1 MPRSS
6 LRYTA
11 MSIATTSFH
20 DRSDQELR
28 SRVKLLGK
36 LVGNVL
42 LKHEKPEVFHAV
54 ESLRTGFI
62 QLRKRDSEA
71 RRKAL
76 IKLINGL
83 EPAVISQV
91 VRAFTLYFNLVN
103 IAEED
108 YLHRLRRNSVR
119 QQGHAA
125 WIGSFYHTLAEFK
138 EQDISVGDLQRMCD
152 DLLYKPVFTAHPTES
167 RRRTV
172 MHHQREVFKIIDRL
186 TDPRLSQ
193 FERDDLVDALQLQI
207 ETLWL
212 TNEVRASKPTVV
224 DEIKMGL
231 HYFQR
236 SLFEAVKVDYRYLER
251 AVLNTYGEDEDG
263 NPVVSIPSFI
273 EFGSWIGGDRDGNP
287 FVTADVTRMALR
299 MQAEEILSEH
309 LRLIYKLAQVLT
321 MSTRWFSPSQA
332 FLQGLQRDEAL
343 GVKSFDQRRD
353 QFADE
358 VYRRKLYHMH
368 YRLRKN
374 LAVIRNQL
382 RNLETPDSDH
392 AYASVDEYLQDL
404 YSIRDSLISHGDIA
418 AANGDLKDVIRIAE
432 TFGFHLVSLDVRQES
447 TRHSDT
453 VAEILQ
459 LSDSLDYADLDE
471 NQRLALLSEA
481 IQANRKPEFDPD
493 RLSKEGREVI
503 EVFDTIRHMRAQIGR
518 RCIGSYVISMT
529 HNASH
534 IMEVIYLGFVTGLV
548 ERRNQDYHCELEV
561 APLFETIDDLGHID
575 SVLDSLLQNPVYKAL
590 LLDSGGTQ
598 EVMLGYSDSC
608 KDGGIMSAAWGL
620 YQAQQKVVQISTRH
634 AINCRIFHGRGGTIT
649 RGGGPTHQAIMSQP
663 PHTVHGQ
670 IKFTEQGEVLS
681 HKYGNAETAVYELTM
696 GITGLM
702 KASMGTLLGNRENF
716 DEFHAP
722 MQQLSDHS
730 EACYR
735 ELTDH
740 TAGFFE
746 YFYETTPV
754 SEIGL
759 MNIGSRPSHRRK
771 GDLSKA
777 SVRAI
782 PWVFGWSMSRTTMP
796 AWYGVGYAIASWV
809 KGDPDRLEQLHGMN
823 RRWPFFAAMI
833 SNLQMSLFKSD
844 MRIALDYSKLC
855 DDRELAD
862 SIYHMLREEN
872 QSSIEGVLQ
881 VAGIETLLADDGLL
895 ELSLTRRDPY
905 LDPLAYLQVDLLRK
919 YRDESQSEADRMQ
932 WQAALLSSINGIAAG
947 LRNTG

>member
-1 MPRSS
+1 
-6 LRYTA
+6 
-11 MSIATTSFH
+11 MSITTTSFH
-20 DRSDQELR
+20 DKSDQELR

-42 LKHEKPEVFHAV
+42 LRHEKPEVYHAV

-71 RRKAL
+71 RRKDL

-108 YLHRLRRNSVR
+108 YLHRLRRNSVQ

-125 WIGSFYHTLAEFK
+125 WVGSFYHTLAQFK
-138 EQDISVGDLQRMCD
+138 DQGISIENLQRMCD
-152 DLLYKPVFTAHPTES
+152 SLLYKPVFTAHPTES

-193 FERDDLVDALQLQI
+193 FDRDDLVEALQLQI
-207 ETLWL
+207 ETLWM
-212 TNEVRASKPTVV
+212 TNEVRGFKPTVM

-251 AVLNTYGEDEDG
+251 AVLNTYGEDDNG

-309 LRLIYKLAQVLT
+309 VRLIYRLTQVLT
-321 MSTRWFSPSQA
+321 MSTRWFEPSPA
-332 FLQGLQRDEAL
+332 FRQGLQRDEAL

-374 LAVIRNQL
+374 LAIIRNQL
-382 RNLETPDSDH
+382 RKQETPDSDH
-392 AYASVDEYLQDL
+392 AYASAQEYLQDL
-404 YSIRDSLISHGDIA
+404 YSIRDSLISHGDVA
-418 AANGDLKDVIRIAE
+418 AANGDLKDAIRIAE
-432 TFGFHLVSLDVRQES
+432 TFGFHLVSLDLRQES

-453 VAEILQ
+453 VAEILMQ
-459 LSDSLDYADLDE
+459 TDAQSYGELDE
-471 NQRLALLSEA
+471 NQRLALLSAA
-481 IQANRKPEFDPD
+481 IESGRRPAFDRD
-493 RLSKEGREVI
+493 RLSQESREVL
-503 EVFDTIRHMRAQIGR
+503 EVFDTIGEMRTQIGR

-534 IMEVIYLGFVTGLV
+534 IMEVMYLGFITGLV
-548 ERRNQDYHCELEV
+548 ERREDSYHCGLEV

-590 LLDSGGTQ
+590 LLESGGTQ

-620 YQAQQKVVQISTRH
+620 YQAQQKVVRISTRH
-634 AINCRIFHGRGGTIT
+634 DINCRIFHGRGGTIT
-649 RGGGPTHQAIMSQP
+649 RGGGPTHEAILSQP

-681 HKYGNAETAVYELTM
+681 HKYGNAETAIYELGM

-702 KASMGTLLGNRENF
+702 KASMASLLGNPENY

-722 MQQLSDHS
+722 MQQLSDS
-730 EACYR
+730 SGSCYR
-735 ELTDH
+735 ELTDQ
-740 TAGFFE
+740 TEGFFE

-796 AWYGVGYAIASWV
+796 AWYGVGYAIESWLE
-809 KGDPDRLEQLHGMN
+809 DHPEQLERLHDMN

-844 MRIALDYSKLC
+844 MRIALEYSKLC
-855 DDRELAD
+855 GDRKLAE
-862 SIYHMLREEN
+862 SVYQMILREN
-872 QSSIEGVLQ
+872 QRSIEGVLQ
-881 VAGIETLLADDGLL
+881 VAGIDALLANDTVL

-905 LDPLAYLQVDLLRK
+905 LDPLAYLQIDLLRK

>member
-1 MPRSS
+1 
-6 LRYTA
+6 
-11 MSIATTSFH
+11 MSIPATSFH
-20 DRSDQELR
+20 AKSDKELR

-42 LKHEKPEVFHAV
+42 LKHESADVFHAV

-71 RRKAL
+71 KRKAL

-83 EPAVISQV
+83 QPAVISQV

-108 YLHRLRRNSVR
+108 YLHRLRRISVQ

-125 WIGSFYHTLAEFK
+125 WVGSYHHTLEEFRD
-138 EQDISVGDLQRMCD
+138 QGISVDSLQKMCNR
-152 DLLYKPVFTAHPTES
+152 LLYKPVFTAHPTES
-167 RRRTV
+167 RRRTI
-172 MHHQREVFKIIDRL
+172 MHHQREVFTIIDQL

-193 FERDDLVDALQLQI
+193 FDRDDLVDALQLQI

-212 TNEVRASKPTVV
+212 TNEVRASKPTVT

-236 SLFEAVKVDYRYLER
+236 SLFEAVKMDYRYLER
-251 AVLNTYGEDEDG
+251 AVINTYGEDDIG

-287 FVTADVTRMALR
+287 FVTAELTRTALR

-309 LRLIYKLAQVLT
+309 IRLVYRLTQVLT
-321 MSTRWFSPSQA
+321 MSTRWFTPGQD
-332 FLQGLQRDEAL
+332 FLRRLQQDEAL

-374 LAVIRNQL
+374 LAIVRNNLRNQ
-382 RNLETPDSDH
+382 ETPDSEH
-392 AYASVDEYLQDL
+392 AYGSAGDYLADL
-404 YSIRDSLISHGDIA
+404 YSIRDSLISHGDFA
-418 AANGDLKDVIRIAE
+418 AANGDLKDAIRIAE
-432 TFGFHLVSLDVRQES
+432 TFGFHLVSLDLRQES
-447 TRHSDT
+447 TRHSLA
-453 VAEILQ
+453 VAEILA
-459 LSDSLDYADLDE
+459 LCGVDGYLDLDE
-471 NQRLALLSEA
+471 TQRLAVLSAAIEA
-481 IQANRKPEFDPD
+481 GTPPEID
-493 RLSKEGREVI
+493 RARLAGENREVVA
-503 EVFDTIRHMRAQIGR
+503 VFDTIGQMRAEIGHR
-518 RCIGSYVISMT
+518 GIGSYVISMT
-529 HNASH
+529 HEASH
-534 IMEVIYLGFVTGLV
+534 ILEVMYLGFLSGLAG
-548 ERRNQDYHCELEV
+548 RRDDDYFCELEI
-561 APLFETIDDLGHID
+561 APLFETIEDLGHID
-575 SVLDSLLQNPVYKAL
+575 SVLDTLLQNPLYKQL
-590 LLDSGGTQ
+590 LLQSGGIQ

-608 KDGGIMSAAWGL
+608 KDGGIVSAAWGL
-620 YQAQQKVVQISTRH
+620 YRAQQKVVQISARH
-634 AINCRIFHGRGGTIT
+634 DIKCRIFHGRGGTIT
-649 RGGGPTHQAIMSQP
+649 RGGGPTHDAILAQP
-663 PHTVHGQ
+663 PGTVQGQ

-681 HKYGNAETAVYELTM
+681 HKYGNAETAIYELSM
-696 GITGLM
+696 GITGVM
-702 KASMGTLLGNRENF
+702 KASMVTLL
-716 DEFHAP
+716 DSSDDYQAFHAP
-722 MQQLSDHS
+722 MQQLADYS
-730 EACYR
+730 EDYYR
-735 ELTDH
+735 ELTDRSE
-740 TAGFFE
+740 GFFE

-796 AWYGVGYAIASWV
+796 AWYGVGYAIERWID
-809 KGDPDRLEQLHGMN
+809 GNPDRQKQLRYMQK
-823 RRWPFFAAMI
+823 RWPFFAAMI

-844 MRIALDYSKLC
+844 MRIALEYSKLC
-855 DDRELAD
+855 GDRKLAE
-862 SIYHMLREEN
+862 SIYRKISQEN
-872 QSSIEGVLQ
+872 RRSIEAVLK
-881 VAGIETLLADDGLL
+881 VAGIRTLLANDPILR
-895 ELSLTRRDPY
+895 LSLTRRDPY

-919 YRDESQSEADRMQ
+919 YRDETQSEEDRMQ
-932 WQAALLSSINGIAAG
+932 WQAGLLSSINGIAAG

>member
-1 MPRSS
+1 
-6 LRYTA
+6 
-11 MSIATTSFH
+11 MSIPATPFEVK
-20 DRSDQELR
+20 SDKELR

-42 LKHEKPEVFHAV
+42 LKHESAEVFHAV

-83 EPAVISQV
+83 QPVVISQV

-108 YLHRLRRNSVR
+108 YLHRLRRNSV
-119 QQGHAA
+119 QQHGHAT
-125 WIGSFYHTLAEFK
+125 WVGSFQHTLEEFK
-138 EQDISVGDLQRMCD
+138 DQGISVEQLQALCD
-152 DLLYKPVFTAHPTES
+152 RLLYKPVFTAHPTES
-167 RRRTV
+167 RRRTI
-172 MHHQREVFKIIDRL
+172 MDHQREVFTIIDQL

-193 FERDDLVDALQLQI
+193 FDRDDLIDALQLQI

-212 TNEVRASKPTVV
+212 TNEVRASKPTVI

-236 SLFEAVKVDYRYLER
+236 SLFEAVKGDYRYLER
-251 AVLNTYGEDEDG
+251 AVLNTYGEDDNG

-287 FVTADVTRMALR
+287 FVTAELTRTALR
-299 MQAEEILSEH
+299 MHAEEILSEH
-309 LRLIYKLAQVLT
+309 IRLVYRLTQILT
-321 MSTRWFSPSQA
+321 MSTRWFTPSDEFQR
-332 FLQGLQRDEAL
+332 GLERDEAL
-343 GVKSFDQRRD
+343 GVKGFDQRRD

-374 LAVIRNQL
+374 LAIVRNQL
-382 RNLETPDSDH
+382 RNVETPDSEH
-392 AYASVDEYLQDL
+392 AYASADDYLADL
-404 YSIRDSLISHGDIA
+404 YSIRDSLIFHGEFA
-418 AANGDLKDVIRIAE
+418 AAKGALQDAIRIAE
-432 TFGFHLVSLDVRQES
+432 TFGFHLVSLDLRQES
-447 TRHSDT
+447 TRHSQAI
-453 VAEILQ
+453 AEILQ
-459 LSDSLDYADLDE
+459 QTGVNYLELDEAGRLERLAAAIQDNHKPDFELAKLSDES
-471 NQRLALLSEA
+471 
-481 IQANRKPEFDPD
+481 
-493 RLSKEGREVI
+493 REVL
-503 EVFDTIRHMRAQIGR
+503 EVFATVRQMRAQIGQ

-529 HNASH
+529 HEASH
-534 IMEVIYLGFVTGLV
+534 IMEVMYLGFLSGLAGNS
-548 ERRNQDYHCELEV
+548 EDGYFCELEI
-561 APLFETIDDLGHID
+561 APLFETIDDISHID
-575 SVLDSLLQNPVYKAL
+575 KVLDLLLQNPLYKAL
-590 LLDSGGTQ
+590 LEKSGGMQ

-608 KDGGIMSAAWGL
+608 KDGGIVSAAWGL
-620 YQAQQKVVQISTRH
+620 YQAQQKVVQISNRH

-649 RGGGPTHQAIMSQP
+649 RGGGPTHDAIMSQP
-663 PHTVHGQ
+663 QHTVQGQ

-702 KASMGTLLGNRENF
+702 KATMETLLDKGQNH
-716 DEFHAP
+716 DAYHDKYHP
-722 MQQLSDHS
+722 VMQQLSDYS

-740 TAGFFE
+740 TEGFFE

-771 GDLSKA
+771 GDMSKT

-796 AWYGVGYAIASWV
+796 AWYGVGYAISTWS
-809 KGDPDRLEQLHGMN
+809 KDNPDGIKLLRRMN

-844 MRIALDYSKLC
+844 MRIALEYSRLC
-855 DDRELAD
+855 EDRQLAD
-862 SIYHMLREEN
+862 SIFQMLCDEN
-872 QSSIEGVLQ
+872 RRSIDGVLQ
-881 VAGIETLLADDGLL
+881 IADIKNLLAKDSLL
-895 ELSLTRRDPY
+895 KLSLTRRDPY
-905 LDPLAYLQVDLLRK
+905 LDPLAYLQIDLLRK
-919 YRDESQSEADRMQ
+919 YRDESQNEADRMQ

>member
-1 MPRSS
+1 
-6 LRYTA
+6 

-20 DRSDQELR
+20 DKSDQELR

-71 RRKAL
+71 KRKSQV
-76 IKLINGL
+76 KLINGL
-83 EPAVISQV
+83 EPAIISQV

-108 YLHRLRRNSVR
+108 YLHRLRRNSV
-119 QQGHAA
+119 QQKGHAA
-125 WIGSFYHTLAEFK
+125 WVGSFYHTLTEFK
-138 EQDISVGDLQRMCD
+138 EQGISTGDLQRMCEG
-152 DLLYKPVFTAHPTES
+152 LLYKPVFTAHPTES

-193 FERDDLVDALQLQI
+193 FDRDDLVEGLQLQI

-251 AVLNTYGEDEDG
+251 AVLNTYGEDDDG
-263 NPVVSIPSFI
+263 NPLISIPSFI

-309 LRLIYKLAQVLT
+309 LRLVYNLTQVLT
-321 MSTRWFSPSQA
+321 MSTRWFNPSQA
-332 FLQGLQRDEAL
+332 FLQGLQRDEDL

-374 LAVIRNQL
+374 LAIIRNQL

-392 AYASVDEYLQDL
+392 AYASADEYLQDL

-459 LSDSLDYADLDE
+459 LSENLDYAALDE
-471 NQRLALLSEA
+471 NQRLSVLSEA
-481 IQANRKPEFDPD
+481 IQANRKPEFEPD

-548 ERRNQDYHCELEV
+548 ERRKQDYHCELEV

-634 AINCRIFHGRGGTIT
+634 TINCRIFHGRGGTIT

-663 PHTVHGQ
+663 PHTVQGQ

-702 KASMGTLLGNRENF
+702 KASMGSLPGNPENF

-735 ELTDH
+735 ELTDQ

-809 KGDPDRLEQLHGMN
+809 KGDPDRLEQLRSMN
-823 RRWPFFAAMI
+823 RHWPFFAAMI

-855 DDRELAD
+855 DDRKLAD
-862 SIYHMLREEN
+862 GIYHMLHEEN
-872 QSSIEGVLQ
+872 QRSIEGVLQ
-881 VAGIETLLADDGLL
+881 VAGIETLLADDAVL

>member
-1 MPRSS
+1 
-6 LRYTA
+6 
-11 MSIATTSFH
+11 MSIPATPFQEK
-20 DRSDQELR
+20 SDKELR

-42 LKHEKPEVFHAV
+42 LKHEAPEVFHAV

-71 RRKAL
+71 KRKTL
-76 IKLINGL
+76 MKLINGL

-108 YLHRLRRNSVR
+108 YLHRLRRNSVQ

-125 WIGSFYHTLAEFK
+125 WVGSFYHTLEEFK
-138 EQDISVGDLQRMCD
+138 DQGIAVDELQAMCD
-152 DLLYKPVFTAHPTES
+152 RLLYKPVFTAHPTES
-167 RRRTV
+167 RRRTI
-172 MHHQREVFKIIDRL
+172 MHHQREVFKIIDQL

-193 FERDDLVDALQLQI
+193 FDRDDLVDTLQLQI

-212 TNEVRASKPTVV
+212 TNEVRASKPTVI

-236 SLFEAVKVDYRYLER
+236 SLYEAVQVDYRYLER
-251 AVLNTYGEDEDG
+251 AVLNTYGEDDHG
-263 NPVVSIPSFI
+263 NPVVTIPSFI
-273 EFGSWIGGDRDGNP
+273 QFGSWIGGDRDGNP
-287 FVTADVTRMALR
+287 FVTAQLTRTALR

-309 LRLIYKLAQVLT
+309 LRLVSRLTQVLT
-321 MSTRWFSPSQA
+321 MSTRWFSPSEE
-332 FLQGLQRDEAL
+332 FLLSLKRDETL
-343 GVKSFDQRRD
+343 GVKAFDQRRD

-374 LAVIRNQL
+374 LSGIRNQL
-382 RNLETPDSDH
+382 RGEETPASEH
-392 AYASVDEYLQDL
+392 AYPGADDYLADL
-404 YSIRDSLISHGDIA
+404 YSIRDSLISHGDFA
-418 AANGDLKDVIRIAE
+418 AANGDLKDAIRIAE
-432 TFGFHLVSLDVRQES
+432 TFGFHLVSLDLRQES
-447 TRHSDT
+447 TRHSQA
-453 VAEILQ
+453 VAEILRQ
-459 LSDSLDYADLDE
+459 DGEIDYLQLDE
-471 NQRLALLSEA
+471 AGRLATLAAA
-481 IQANRKPEFDPD
+481 IDDSRKPDFDARKLTD
-493 RLSKEGREVI
+493 ESREVLD
-503 EVFDTIRHMRAQIGR
+503 VFATIAEMRAQIGQ

-529 HNASH
+529 HDASH
-534 IMEVIYLGFVTGLV
+534 IMEVMYLGFIAGLAGKF
-548 ERRNQDYHCELEV
+548 EGDYFCELEI
-561 APLFETIDDLGHID
+561 APLFETIEDLGHID
-575 SVLDSLLQNPVYKAL
+575 SVLDRLLQNPVYKAL
-590 LLDSGGTQ
+590 LGKSGEMQ

-608 KDGGIMSAAWGL
+608 KDGGILSAAWGL
-620 YQAQQKVVQISTRH
+620 YQAQQKVVRISTRH
-634 AINCRIFHGRGGTIT
+634 GINCRIFHGRGGTIT
-649 RGGGPTHQAIMSQP
+649 RGGGPTHEAIISQP
-663 PHTVHGQ
+663 QNTVQGQ

-681 HKYGNAETAVYELTM
+681 HKYGNAETAMYELAM

-702 KASMGTLLGNRENF
+702 KATMATLQADRENY
-716 DEFHAP
+716 DEFHPA
-722 MQQLSDHS
+722 MQQLADYS
-730 EACYR
+730 ETYYR

-746 YFYETTPV
+746 YFYESTPV

-771 GDLSKA
+771 GDMSKT

-796 AWYGVGYAIASWV
+796 AWYGVGYAIDKWS
-809 KGDPDRLEQLHGMN
+809 KGDPARIKILRRMN
-823 RRWPFFAAMI
+823 RRWPFFVAMI

-844 MRIALDYSKLC
+844 MRIAREYSGLC
-855 DDRELAD
+855 DNRGLAD
-862 SIYHMLREEN
+862 GIFNLLRDEN
-872 QSSIEGVLQ
+872 RRSIEGVLQ
-881 VAGIETLLADDGLL
+881 VTGSKNLLAKDALL
-895 ELSLTRRDPY
+895 KLSLTRRDPY
-905 LDPLAYLQVDLLRK
+905 LDPLAYLQIDLLRK

>member
-1 MPRSS
+1 
-6 LRYTA
+6 
-11 MSIATTSFH
+11 MSIPDTPFEVK
-20 DRSDQELR
+20 SDKELR

-42 LKHEKPEVFHAV
+42 LKHETPAVFHAV

-71 RRKAL
+71 KRKAL

-108 YLHRLRRNSVR
+108 YLHRLRRNSV
-119 QQGHAA
+119 QQRGHAT
-125 WIGSFYHTLAEFK
+125 WVGSFHHTLEEFK
-138 EQDISVGDLQRMCD
+138 DQGISVEQLQTLCNR
-152 DLLYKPVFTAHPTES
+152 LLYKPVFTAHPTES
-167 RRRTV
+167 RRRTI

-193 FERDDLVDALQLQI
+193 FDRDDLVDMLQLQI
-207 ETLWL
+207 ETLWM
-212 TNEVRASKPTVV
+212 TNEVRASKPTVI

-236 SLFEAVKVDYRYLER
+236 SLFEAVKGDYRYLER
-251 AVLNTYGEDEDG
+251 AVLNTYGEDDNG

-287 FVTADVTRMALR
+287 FVTAELTRTALR
-299 MQAEEILSEH
+299 MQAEEILNEH
-309 LRLIYKLAQVLT
+309 VRLVYRLTQVLT
-321 MSTRWFSPSQA
+321 MSTRWFTPGEE
-332 FLQGLQRDEAL
+332 FLLSLKRDEAL
-343 GVKSFDQRRD
+343 GIKAFDQRRD
-353 QFADE
+353 QFEDE
-358 VYRRKLYHMH
+358 IYRRKLYHMH

-374 LAVIRNQL
+374 LAIIRNQL
-382 RNLETPDSDH
+382 RKLETPDSEH
-392 AYASVDEYLQDL
+392 AYAGADEYLADL
-404 YSIRDSLISHGDIA
+404 YAIRDSLISHGDFA
-418 AANGDLKDVIRIAE
+418 AANGDLKDAIRIAE
-432 TFGFHLVSLDVRQES
+432 TFGFHLVSLDLRQES
-447 TRHSDT
+447 TRHSQT
-453 VAEILQ
+453 IAEILQ
-459 LSDSLDYADLDE
+459 PQGVNYLELDE
-471 NQRLALLSEA
+471 AARIEWLAAA
-481 IQANRKPEFDPD
+481 IEDDHRPEFDQ
-493 RLSKEGREVI
+493 LLVSAESREVL
-503 EVFDTIRHMRAQIGR
+503 EVFSTVRQMRAQLGR

-529 HNASH
+529 HAASH
-534 IMEVIYLGFVTGLV
+534 IMEVMYLGFLSGLAGKS
-548 ERRNQDYHCELEV
+548 EGGYFCELEI
-561 APLFETIDDLGHID
+561 APLFETIDDIGRID
-575 SVLDSLLQNPVYKAL
+575 SVLDALLQNPVYKAL
-590 LLDSGGTQ
+590 LDKSGGMQ

-608 KDGGIMSAAWGL
+608 KDGGILSAAWGL

-634 AINCRIFHGRGGTIT
+634 AISCRIFHGRGGTIT
-649 RGGGPTHQAIMSQP
+649 RGGGPTHDAIMAQP
-663 PHTVHGQ
+663 QNTVQGQ

-681 HKYGNAETAVYELTM
+681 HKYGNAETAIYELTM

-702 KASMGTLLGNRENF
+702 KATMGTLQVDRKNYDDF
-716 DEFHAP
+716 YPA
-722 MQQLSDHS
+722 MQQLSDYS
-730 EACYR
+730 ETCYR

-740 TAGFFE
+740 TEGFFE

-759 MNIGSRPSHRRK
+759 MNIGSRPSHRHK
-771 GDLSKA
+771 GDMSKS

-796 AWYGVGYAIASWV
+796 AWYGVGYAINKWSE
-809 KGDPDRLEQLHGMN
+809 DNPDGIKLLRRMN
-823 RRWPFFAAMI
+823 KRWPFFAAMI

-844 MRIALDYSKLC
+844 MRIALEYSGLC
-855 DDRELAD
+855 DNRTLAGNIFKLLRD
-862 SIYHMLREEN
+862 ENKRSID
-872 QSSIEGVLQ
+872 GVLQ
-881 VAGIETLLADDGLL
+881 VDGSKNLLEKDALL

-905 LDPLAYLQVDLLRK
+905 LDPLAYLQIDLLRK

>member
-1 MPRSS
+1 MPVP
-6 LRYTA
+6 
-11 MSIATTSFH
+11 TTNFH
-20 DRSDQELR
+20 AKSDQELR

-42 LKHEKPEVFHAV
+42 LKHETPEVFHAV

-62 QLRKRDSEA
+62 QLRKRDSEP

-76 IKLINGL
+76 MKLIAEL
-83 EPAVISQV
+83 DPQVISQV
-91 VRAFTLYFNLVN
+91 IRAFTLYFNLVN

-108 YLHRLRRNSVR
+108 FLHRLRRMSVQ

-125 WIGSFYHTLAEFK
+125 WVGSFYHTLTEFK
-138 EQDISVGDLQRMCD
+138 DQGVSIDELQTLFSE
-152 DLLYKPVFTAHPTES
+152 LLYKPVFTAHPTES
-167 RRRTV
+167 RRRTI
-172 MHHQREVFKIIDRL
+172 MHHQREVFMIIDQL

-212 TNEVRASKPTVV
+212 TNEVRSNKPSVA

-236 SLFEAVKVDYRYLER
+236 SLFEAIKIEYRHLER
-251 AVLNTYGEDEDG
+251 AVINTYGEDEVG
-263 NPVVSIPSFI
+263 NPLITIPSFI

-287 FVTADVTRMALR
+287 FVTPEITRTALR

-309 LRLIYKLAQVLT
+309 VRLIYRLTQVLT
-321 MSTRWFSPSQA
+321 MSTRWFTPDPE
-332 FLQGLQRDEAL
+332 FLKRLSLDEDM

-353 QFADE
+353 QFEDE
-358 VYRRKLYHMH
+358 IYRRKLYHMH
-368 YRLRKN
+368 YRLKKN
-374 LAVIRNQL
+374 LAVIRNQM
-382 RNLETPDSDH
+382 RNTETPNAEH
-392 AYASVDEYLQDL
+392 AYQGVQDYLDDL
-404 YSIRDSLISHGDIA
+404 YSIRNSLVSHGDFA
-418 AANGDLKDVIRIAE
+418 AANGDLKDVIRVAE

-447 TRHSDT
+447 SRHTQAVSD
-453 VAEILQ
+453 ILR
-459 LSDSLDYADLDE
+459 LSDDVDYAQLDE
-471 NQRLALLSEA
+471 QQRLTFLAQQ
-481 IQANRKPEFDPD
+481 IQTGNQPEFDKDQLQPD
-493 RLSKEGREVI
+493 NHQTL
-503 EVFDTIRHMRAQIGR
+503 EVFETIRDMRAQIGQ

-534 IMEVIYLGFVTGLV
+534 IMEVMYLGFVTGLAGIHSG
-548 ERRNQDYHCELEV
+548 EYFCSIEI
-561 APLFETIDDLGHID
+561 APLFETIDDLDHID
-575 SVLDSLLQNPVYKAL
+575 IVLDGLLQNEVYKQL
-590 LLDSGGTQ
+590 LAPTGDVQ

-620 YQAQQKVVQISTRH
+620 YQAQQKVVKISARH
-634 AINCRIFHGRGGTIT
+634 DVKCRIFHGRGGTIT
-649 RGGGPTHQAIMSQP
+649 RGGGPTHEAIMSQP
-663 PHTVHGQ
+663 PRTVLGQ

-681 HKYGNAETAVYELTM
+681 HKYGNAETANYELAM
-696 GITGLM
+696 GVTGLM
-702 KASMGTLLGNRENF
+702 KASIGSQQQDRKDYQEY
-716 DEFHAP
+716 HP
-722 MQQLSDHS
+722 VMQQLSDFS
-730 EACYR
+730 EQYYR
-735 ELTDH
+735 ELTDN
-740 TAGFFE
+740 TEGFFE

-759 MNIGSRPSHRRK
+759 MNIGSRPAHRRK
-771 GDLSKA
+771 GDLSKS

-796 AWYGVGYAIASWV
+796 AWYGVGYAIDKWLQAN
-809 KGDPDRLEQLHGMN
+809 PDKLEQLRDMEKH
-823 RRWPFFAAMI
+823 WPFFAAMI

-844 MRIALDYSKLC
+844 MRIAQEYSQLC

-862 SIYHMLREEN
+862 KIFSLLNQEN
-872 QSSIEGVLQ
+872 QRSIDTVLQ
-881 VAGIETLLADDGLL
+881 VANLETLLANDPVLT
-895 ELSLTRRDPY
+895 LSLSRRDPY
-905 LDPLAYLQVDLLRK
+905 LDPLAYLQIDLLDK

>member
-1 MPRSS
+1 
-6 LRYTA
+6 
-11 MSIATTSFH
+11 MSIPATPFH
-20 DRSDQELR
+20 QSSDKELR

-71 RRKAL
+71 KRKAL
-76 IKLINGL
+76 IALINEL

-108 YLHRLRRNSVR
+108 YLHRLRRESVR
-119 QQGHAA
+119 QQGHAT
-125 WIGSFYHTLAEFK
+125 WVGSFHHTLEEFK
-138 EQDISVGDLQRMCD
+138 DQGVTIEALQELCNR
-152 DLLYKPVFTAHPTES
+152 LLYKPVFTAHPTES
-167 RRRTV
+167 RRRTI
-172 MHHQREVFKIIDRL
+172 MHHQREVFKFIDQL

-193 FERDDLVDALQLQI
+193 YDRDDLVDALQLQI

-212 TNEVRASKPTVV
+212 TNEVRPSKPTVI

-251 AVLNTYGEDEDG
+251 AVLNTYGEDDQG

-287 FVTADVTRMALR
+287 FVTAQITRSALY

-309 LRLIYKLAQVLT
+309 LRLVYRLAQVLT
-321 MSTRWFSPSQA
+321 MSTRWFTPSA
-332 FLQGLQRDEAL
+332 EFMANLQRDQAL
-343 GVKSFDQRRD
+343 GIKSFDQRRD

-374 LAVIRNQL
+374 LAIVRNQL
-382 RNLETPDSDH
+382 RDQQTPDSDH
-392 AYASVDEYLQDL
+392 AYQRVDEYLADL
-404 YSIRDSLISHGDIA
+404 YSIRDSLISHGEIA
-418 AANGDLKDVIRIAE
+418 AANGDLKDAIRIAE
-432 TFGFHLVSLDVRQES
+432 TFGFHLVSLDLRQES
-447 TRHSDT
+447 SCHSRA

-459 LSDSLDYADLDE
+459 QNGNADYLELNAEARLQLLAAMIADNQKPNIETAQLGDE
-471 NQRLALLSEA
+471 C
-481 IQANRKPEFDPD
+481 
-493 RLSKEGREVI
+493 REVLDVFATI
-503 EVFDTIRHMRAQIGR
+503 ERMRTQIGQ

-529 HNASH
+529 HDASH
-534 IMEVIYLGFVTGLV
+534 VMEVMYLAFVSGLAG
-548 ERRNQDYHCELEV
+548 RRDDDYFCELEI

-575 SVLDSLLQNPVYKAL
+575 SVLDTLLQNPVYKTL
-590 LLDSGGTQ
+590 LRESGGMQ

-608 KDGGIMSAAWGL
+608 KDGGILSAAWGL
-620 YQAQQKVVQISTRH
+620 YQAQEKVVQISNRH
-634 AINCRIFHGRGGTIT
+634 DINCRIFHGRGGTIT
-649 RGGGPTHQAIMSQP
+649 RGGGPTHDAIMAQP
-663 PHTVHGQ
+663 PRTVQGQ

-681 HKYGNAETAVYELTM
+681 HKYGNAETAIYELAM

-702 KASMGTLLGNRENF
+702 KATMGTLRDERENYA
-716 DEFHAP
+716 EFHPA
-722 MQQLSDHS
+722 MQQLADYS
-730 EACYR
+730 ETFYR
-735 ELTDH
+735 DLTDH
-740 TAGFFE
+740 TEGFFE

-796 AWYGVGYAIASWV
+796 AWYGVGYAIERWCEGKPKRIAELRRM
-809 KGDPDRLEQLHGMN
+809 KK
-823 RRWPFFAAMI
+823 RWPSFAAMI

-844 MRIALDYSKLC
+844 MRIALEYSKLC
-855 DDRELAD
+855 SDRELAD
-862 SIYHMLREEN
+862 SIYALLRSEN
-872 QSSIEGVLQ
+872 RRSIDGVLQ
-881 VAGIETLLADDGLL
+881 VAGSSQLL
-895 ELSLTRRDPY
+895 EQDSLLKLSLSRRDPY

-919 YRDESQSEADRMQ
+919 YRDESQNEADRMQ

>member
-1 MPRSS
+1 
-6 LRYTA
+6 
-11 MSIATTSFH
+11 MSIPATPFH
-20 DRSDQELR
+20 QSSDQELR

-71 RRKAL
+71 KRKAL
-76 IKLINGL
+76 ITLINEL
-83 EPAVISQV
+83 EPDVISQV

-108 YLHRLRRNSVR
+108 YLHRLRRESVR

-125 WIGSFYHTLAEFK
+125 WIGSFHHTLEGFK
-138 EQDISVGDLQRMCD
+138 DQGIGIEALQDLCNRLV
-152 DLLYKPVFTAHPTES
+152 YKPVFTAHPTES
-167 RRRTV
+167 RRRTI
-172 MHHQREVFKIIDRL
+172 MHHQREVFMFIDRL

-193 FERDDLVDALQLQI
+193 YDRDDLVDALQLQI

-212 TNEVRASKPTVV
+212 TNEVRPSKPTVI

-231 HYFQR
+231 QYFQR

-251 AVLNTYGEDEDG
+251 AVLHTYGEDDQG

-287 FVTADVTRMALR
+287 FVSAQITRTALY

-309 LRLIYKLAQVLT
+309 LRLMHRLTQVLT
-321 MSTRWFSPSQA
+321 MSTRWFTPSVE
-332 FLQGLQRDEAL
+332 FMQGLQRDQAQ
-343 GVKSFDQRRD
+343 GIKAFDQRRD

-368 YRLRKN
+368 HRLRKN
-374 LAVIRNQL
+374 LAIVRNQL
-382 RNLETPDSDH
+382 RDQQTPDSDQ
-392 AYASVDEYLQDL
+392 AYQRVDEYLADL
-404 YSIRDSLISHGDIA
+404 YSIRDSLISHGEIA
-418 AANGDLKDVIRIAE
+418 AANGDLKDAIRIAE
-432 TFGFHLVSLDVRQES
+432 TFGFHLVSLDLRQES
-447 TRHSDT
+447 GCHSRA
-453 VAEILQ
+453 VGEILQ
-459 LSDSLDYADLDE
+459 QDGNADYLELNAGERLQLLATMIADDHRPNIE
-471 NQRLALLSEA
+471 PARLGE
-481 IQANRKPEFDPD
+481 EC
-493 RLSKEGREVI
+493 REVLD
-503 EVFDTIRHMRAQIGR
+503 VFATIASMRAQIGR

-529 HNASH
+529 HDASH
-534 IMEVIYLGFVTGLV
+534 IMEVMYLAFVSGLAGRHDD
-548 ERRNQDYHCELEV
+548 EYFCELEI
-561 APLFETIDDLGHID
+561 APLFETIEDLGHID
-575 SVLDSLLQNPVYKAL
+575 SVLDTLLQNQVYKAL
-590 LLDSGGTQ
+590 LDKSGGTQ

-608 KDGGIMSAAWGL
+608 KDGGILSAAWGL
-620 YQAQQKVVQISTRH
+620 YQAQEKVVQISSRH
-634 AINCRIFHGRGGTIT
+634 DISCRIFHGRGGTIT
-649 RGGGPTHQAIMSQP
+649 RGGGPTHDAIMAQP
-663 PHTVHGQ
+663 PLTVQGQ

-681 HKYGNAETAVYELTM
+681 HKYGNAETAIYELAM

-702 KASMGTLLGNRENF
+702 KATMGTLRNESENYA
-716 DEFHAP
+716 EFHP
-722 MQQLSDHS
+722 TMQQLADYS
-730 EACYR
+730 ETFYR

-740 TAGFFE
+740 TEGFFE

-754 SEIGL
+754 NEIGL

-771 GDLSKA
+771 GDPSKA

-796 AWYGVGYAIASWV
+796 AWYGVGYAIERWCEGKPKRIAELRRMQ
-809 KGDPDRLEQLHGMN
+809 K
-823 RRWPFFAAMI
+823 RWPSFAAMI

-844 MRIALDYSKLC
+844 MRIALEYSTLC
-855 DDRELAD
+855 ANRELAEG
-862 SIYHMLREEN
+862 IYAMLREEN
-872 QSSIEGVLQ
+872 KRSIDGVLQ
-881 VAGIETLLADDGLL
+881 LAGISLLL
-895 ELSLTRRDPY
+895 EQDPLLKLSLSRRDPY

>member
-1 MPRSS
+1 
-6 LRYTA
+6 
-11 MSIATTSFH
+11 MSIPATPFQVK
-20 DRSDQELR
+20 SDKELR

-42 LKHEKPEVFHAV
+42 LKHETPEVFHAV

-71 RRKAL
+71 KRKNL
-76 IKLINGL
+76 MKLINGL
-83 EPAVISQV
+83 DPAVISQV

-108 YLHRLRRNSVR
+108 YLHRLRRNSVQ

-125 WIGSFYHTLAEFK
+125 WVGSFYHTLEEFK
-138 EQDISVGDLQRMCD
+138 DQGIGIDDLQAMCD
-152 DLLYKPVFTAHPTES
+152 RLLYKPVFTAHPTES

-172 MHHQREVFKIIDRL
+172 MHHQREVFKIIDQL

-193 FERDDLVDALQLQI
+193 FDRDDLIDTLQLQI

-212 TNEVRASKPTVV
+212 TNEVRASKPTVI

-236 SLFEAVKVDYRYLER
+236 SLYEAVQVDYRYLER
-251 AVLNTYGEDEDG
+251 AVLNTYGEDDSG
-263 NPVVSIPSFI
+263 NPVVTIPSFI

-287 FVTADVTRMALR
+287 FVTAQLTCTALR

-309 LRLIYKLAQVLT
+309 LRLVHRLTQVLT
-321 MSTRWFSPSQA
+321 MSTRWFTPSEE
-332 FLQGLQRDEAL
+332 FLLGLKKDEAL
-343 GVKSFDQRRD
+343 GVKGFDQRRD
-353 QFADE
+353 QFEDE
-358 VYRRKLYHMH
+358 IYRRKLYHMH
-368 YRLRKN
+368 YRLSEN
-374 LAVIRNQL
+374 LAIIRNQL
-382 RNLETPDSDH
+382 LNLDTPASEH
-392 AYASVDEYLQDL
+392 AYNSAGDYLADL
-404 YSIRDSLISHGDIA
+404 YSIRDSLISHGDFA
-418 AANGDLKDVIRIAE
+418 AANGDLKDAIRIAE
-432 TFGFHLVSLDVRQES
+432 TFGFHLVSLDLRQES
-447 TRHSDT
+447 TRHT
-453 VAEILQ
+453 QAVAEILLQ
-459 LSDSLDYADLDE
+459 DGALDYLELDE
-471 NQRLALLSEA
+471 AGRLAALSTA
-481 IQANRKPEFDPD
+481 IEDSRKPRFDAGILTD
-493 RLSKEGREVI
+493 ESREVLA
-503 EVFDTIRHMRAQIGR
+503 VFASIGEMRAQIGR

-529 HNASH
+529 HEASH
-534 IMEVIYLGFVTGLV
+534 IMEVMYLGFITGLAGKV
-548 ERRNQDYHCELEV
+548 EDDYFCELEI
-561 APLFETIDDLGHID
+561 APLFETIEDLGHID
-575 SVLDSLLQNPVYKAL
+575 SVLVTLLQNPVYKAL
-590 LLDSGGTQ
+590 LGKSGDMQ

-608 KDGGIMSAAWGL
+608 KDGGILSAAWGL
-620 YQAQQKVVQISTRH
+620 YQAQQKVVRISTSH
-634 AINCRIFHGRGGTIT
+634 GIKCRMFHGRGGTIT
-649 RGGGPTHQAIMSQP
+649 RGGGPTHDAILSQP
-663 PHTVHGQ
+663 RNTVQGQ

-681 HKYGNAETAVYELTM
+681 HKYGNAETAIYELAM

-702 KASMGTLLGNRENF
+702 KATMGTLQADRENEAY
-716 DEFHAP
+716 DEFYP
-722 MQQLSDHS
+722 LMQQLSDHS
-730 EACYR
+730 ETYYR

-740 TAGFFE
+740 TEGFFE

-771 GDLSKA
+771 GDMSKT

-796 AWYGVGYAIASWV
+796 AWYGVGYAISKWS
-809 KGDPDRLEQLHGMN
+809 KGKPERIKMLRRMN

-844 MRIALDYSKLC
+844 MRIALEYSGLC
-855 DDRELAD
+855 DNRNLAD
-862 SIYHMLREEN
+862 GIFKLLREEN
-872 QSSIEGVLQ
+872 QRSIEGVLQ
-881 VAGIETLLADDGLL
+881 VDGSKNLL
-895 ELSLTRRDPY
+895 EKDALLKVSLTRRDPY
-905 LDPLAYLQVDLLRK
+905 LDPLAYLQIDLLRK